1 MLINQI
7 RRAVKPSYFYVLN
20 IAHGMSLQV
29 NVKDLLSNLY
39 HNRGVVELLFGQRDH
54 VTVNELLGRDDITDE
69 QYRKLVS
76 LDILYE
82 YENVVS
88 LNDAVVA
95 MFEDFMEIGEVT
107 PGFINDY
114 ISELKRYIRFYQ
126 EAREMRFLRS
136 IKKYLKRIN
145 STLTREIIKLQKN
158 VDDTYKNESN
168 YRIKLQKLEDYREKR
183 DTIIDFI
190 RQTTLIVDETRVL
203 FNITNDTEL
212 FGIVSSLKLSLIENL
227 DFLIEIQ
234 TDITDFINKI
244 QYQLDVYKKAQ
255 RLKEVKDH
263 GTLHF
268 KTNFREIVSS
278 INTLKYN
285 GHKTPKTKIP
295 IDFLYS
301 DDGHVL
307 CKRVAE
313 KYKITR
319 LMVRGLAA
327 KMAGNFKDK
336 GLEQNIKLDTE
347 KLVERFL
354 AQTKLNLFEYL
365 IDYKFPKA
373 IGVVSFEDRLSLFV
387 EIAMEYQNSLD
398 FKYRL
403 LYHDYVEA
411 VTNIKKRLG
420 YTLILPVKQKE
431 KKKSEV
437 AKEK

>member
-1 MLINQI
+1 
-7 RRAVKPSYFYVLN
+7 
-20 IAHGMSLQV
+20 MSLQV

-39 HNRGVVELLFGQRDH
+39 YNRGVIELLFGQRDQ
-54 VTVNELLGRDDITDE
+54 VTVNELLGRDDITEE

-76 LDILYE
+76 LEILYE
-82 YENVVS
+82 YENIVS

-114 ISELKRYIRFYQ
+114 INELKRHIRFYQ
-126 EAREMRFLRS
+126 EAKEIRFLRS
-136 IKKYLKRIN
+136 IKKYLKRLN
-145 STLTREIIKLQKN
+145 TTLTREIIKLQKN

-168 YRIKLQKLEDYREKR
+168 YRVKLHKLEDYREKR
-183 DTIIDFI
+183 DTIIQFI
-190 RQTTLIVDETRVL
+190 NQTTEILEETRSL

-212 FGIVSSLKLSLIENL
+212 YGIVAALKVSLIENL

-255 RLKEVKDH
+255 RLKEIKDH
-263 GTLHF
+263 GTLHY
-268 KTNFREIVSS
+268 KTNFREIIDN
-278 INTLKYN
+278 INTLRHN
-285 GHKTPKTKIP
+285 GHKSPKTKIP
-295 IDFLYS
+295 IDFLYT

-319 LMVRGLAA
+319 LMVRGVAG
-327 KMAGNFKDK
+327 KMGSNFK
-336 GLEQNIKLDTE
+336 EQGVVEQIKLDTE

-354 AQTKLNLFEYL
+354 NQSKQNLFEYL

-373 IGVVSFEDRLSLFV
+373 VGTVSFEDRLSLFV
-387 EIAMEYQNSLD
+387 EIAMEYQNQLD

-403 LYHDYVEA
+403 QYHDYTINE
-411 VTNIKKRLG
+411 TKKRLG
-420 YTLILPVKQKE
+420 YTLIWPSKE
-431 KKKSEV
+431 KVK
-437 AKEK
+437 KEKNTKK

>member
-1 MLINQI
+1 
-7 RRAVKPSYFYVLN
+7 
-20 IAHGMSLQV
+20 
-29 NVKDLLSNLY
+29 
-39 HNRGVVELLFGQRDH
+39 
-54 VTVNELLGRDDITDE
+54 
-69 QYRKLVS
+69 
-76 LDILYE
+76 
-82 YENVVS
+82 
-88 LNDAVVA
+88 

-114 ISELKRYIRFYQ
+114 INELKRHIRFYQ

-158 VDDTYKNESN
+158 VDDTYKNEGN

-190 RQTTLIVDETRVL
+190 KQTSAIVDETRVL

-212 FGIVSSLKLSLIENL
+212 FGIVSSLKSSLIENL

-244 QYQLDVYKKAQ
+244 QFQLDVYKKAQ

-263 GTLHF
+263 GALHY
-268 KTNFREIVSS
+268 KTNFREIVSN
-278 INTLKYN
+278 INTLKHN

-295 IDFLYS
+295 IEFLYS
-301 DDGHVL
+301 DEGHVL
-307 CKRVAE
+307 CKRIAE

-319 LMVRGLAA
+319 LMVRGVAD
-327 KMAGNFKDK
+327 KMSVNFKDK

-354 AQTKLNLFEYL
+354 AQTKHNLFEYL

-373 IGVVSFEDRLSLFV
+373 IGNVSFEDRLSLFV
-387 EIAMEYQNSLD
+387 EIAMEYQTKLD

-403 LYHDYVEA
+403 QYHDYVED

-420 YTLILPVKQKE
+420 YTLILPIKE
-431 KKKSEV
+431 KAK
-437 AKEK
+437 KEKVK

>member
-1 MLINQI
+1 
-7 RRAVKPSYFYVLN
+7 
-20 IAHGMSLQV
+20 MSLQV

-39 HNRGVVELLFGQRDH
+39 HNRGVIELLFGQRDQI
-54 VTVNELLGRDDITDE
+54 TVNELLGRDDITEE
-69 QYRKLVS
+69 QYRKLIS

-88 LNDAVVA
+88 LNDAVVT

-114 ISELKRYIRFYQ
+114 INELKRHIRFYQ

-158 VDDTYKNESN
+158 VDDTYKNEGN

-190 RQTTLIVDETRVL
+190 KQTSAIVDETRVL

-212 FGIVSSLKLSLIENL
+212 FGIVSALKSSLIENL

-244 QYQLDVYKKAQ
+244 QFQLDVYKKAQ

-263 GTLHF
+263 GALHF
-268 KTNFREIVSS
+268 KTNFREIVKG
-278 INTLKYN
+278 INTLKHN

-295 IDFLYS
+295 VEFLYS

-307 CKRVAE
+307 CKRIAE

-319 LMVRGLAA
+319 LMVRGLAD

-336 GLEQNIKLDTE
+336 GLEQQIKLDTE

-354 AQTKLNLFEYL
+354 NQTKNNLFEYL
-365 IDYKFPKA
+365 MDYKFPKA
-373 IGVVSFEDRLSLFV
+373 IGEVSFEERLSLFV
-387 EIAMEYQNSLD
+387 EIAMEYQTQLD

-403 LYHDYVEA
+403 QYHDYEDSE
-411 VTNIKKRLG
+411 TKTKKRLG
-420 YTLILPVKQKE
+420 YTLILPMKE
-431 KKKSEV
+431 KVKKKTEGS
-437 AKEK
+437 K

>member
-1 MLINQI
+1 
-7 RRAVKPSYFYVLN
+7 
-20 IAHGMSLQV
+20 MSLQV

-39 HNRGVVELLFGQRDH
+39 HNRGVIELLFGQRDQI
-54 VTVNELLGRDDITDE
+54 TVNELLGREDITEE

-76 LDILYE
+76 LEILYE
-82 YENVVS
+82 YENIVS

-114 ISELKRYIRFYQ
+114 INELKRHISFYQ

-183 DTIIDFI
+183 DSIIQFI
-190 RQTTLIVDETRVL
+190 KKTTEVIDETRVL
-203 FNITNDTEL
+203 FNLTNDSEL
-212 FGIVSSLKLSLIENL
+212 FGIVSSLKISLIENL

-244 QYQLDVYKKAQ
+244 QFQLDVYKKAQ
-255 RLKEVKDH
+255 QLKEIKDH
-263 GTLHF
+263 GQLHF
-268 KTNFREIVSS
+268 KTNFSEIVKG
-278 INTLKYN
+278 INTLKHN
-285 GHKTPKTKIP
+285 GHKTPKTKIA
-295 IDFLYS
+295 IDFLYT

-307 CKRVAE
+307 CKRISE

-319 LMVRGLAA
+319 LMVRGLAD

-336 GLEQNIKLDTE
+336 GLEQQIKLDTE

-354 AQTKLNLFEYL
+354 VQSKLNLFEYL
-365 IDYKFPKA
+365 MDYKFPKA
-373 IGVVSFEDRLSLFV
+373 IGTVSFEDRLSLFV
-387 EIAMEYQNSLD
+387 EIAMEYQTQLD

-403 LYHDYVEA
+403 QYHDYTLADNV
-411 VTNIKKRLG
+411 KRRLG
-420 YTLILPVKQKE
+420 YTLILPAKDAA
-431 KKKSEV
+431 KKK
-437 AKEK
+437 AKVKEDKKES

>member
-1 MLINQI
+1 
-7 RRAVKPSYFYVLN
+7 
-20 IAHGMSLQV
+20 MSLQV

-39 HNRGVVELLFGQRDH
+39 HNRGVVETLFGQRDQI
-54 VTVNELLGRDDITDE
+54 TVNELLSREDISED
-69 QYRKLVS
+69 QYRKLVA

-82 YENVVS
+82 YENIVS

-114 ISELKRYIRFYQ
+114 INELKRYINFYQ

-183 DTIIDFI
+183 DAIIQFI
-190 RQTTLIVDETRVL
+190 DKTNRVL
-203 FNITNDTEL
+203 DESRTMFNLTNDSEL

-244 QYQLDVYKKAQ
+244 QFQLDVYKKAQ
-255 RLKEVKDH
+255 QLKEIKDH
-263 GTLHF
+263 GALHF

-278 INTLKYN
+278 INTLKHN

-301 DDGHVL
+301 DDGHML
-307 CKRVAE
+307 CKRIAE

-319 LMVRGLAA
+319 LMVRGLAD
-327 KMAGNFKDK
+327 KMPGNFKDK
-336 GLEQNIKLDTE
+336 GLEQQIKLDTE

-354 AQTKLNLFEYL
+354 TQTKANLFEYL
-365 IDYKFPKA
+365 MDYKFPKA
-373 IGVVSFEDRLSLFV
+373 IGIVTFEDRLSLFV
-387 EIAMEYQNSLD
+387 EIAMEYQNQLD

-403 LYHDYVEA
+403 QYHDYTLGDDV
-411 VTNIKKRLG
+411 KKRLG
-420 YTLILPVKQKE
+420 YTLILPMKE
-431 KKKSEV
+431 KNKKKTEV
-437 AKEK
+437 TKETKGS

>member
-1 MLINQI
+1 
-7 RRAVKPSYFYVLN
+7 
-20 IAHGMSLQV
+20 MSLQV

-39 HNRGVVELLFGQRDH
+39 YNRGVVELLFGQRDH
-54 VTVNELLGRDDITDE
+54 VTVNELLSRDDITEE

-114 ISELKRYIRFYQ
+114 INELKRYIRFYQ

-183 DTIIDFI
+183 DTIIEFI
-190 RQTTLIVDETRVL
+190 KQTNAIVDETRVL

-212 FGIVSSLKLSLIENL
+212 FGIVSALKSSLIENL

-268 KTNFREIVSS
+268 KTNFREIVSN
-278 INTLKYN
+278 INTLKHN

-307 CKRVAE
+307 CKRIAE

-319 LMVRGLAA
+319 LMVRGLAD

-336 GLEQNIKLDTE
+336 GLEQQIKLDTE

-354 AQTKLNLFEYL
+354 TQTKLNLFEYL
-365 IDYKFPKA
+365 MDYKFPKT
-373 IGVVSFEDRLSLFV
+373 IGKVTFEERLSLFV
-387 EIAMEYQNSLD
+387 EIAMEYQNQLD

-403 LYHDYVEA
+403 QYHDYVEA
-411 VTNIKKRLG
+411 VTDIKKRLG
-420 YTLILPVKQKE
+420 YTLILPLKDKPKKE
-431 KKKSEV
+431 KATK
-437 AKEK
+437 

>member
-1 MLINQI
+1 
-7 RRAVKPSYFYVLN
+7 
-20 IAHGMSLQV
+20 MSLQV

-54 VTVNELLGRDDITDE
+54 VTVNELLGRDDITEE

-114 ISELKRYIRFYQ
+114 INELKRHIRFYQ

-145 STLTREIIKLQKN
+145 TTLTREIIKLQKN

-183 DTIIDFI
+183 DTIIEFI
-190 RQTTLIVDETRVL
+190 RQTTSIVDETRNL

-212 FGIVSSLKLSLIENL
+212 FGIVSALKASLIENL

-263 GTLHF
+263 GTLHY
-268 KTNFREIVSS
+268 KTNFREVVSN

-307 CKRVAE
+307 CKRIAE

-319 LMVRGLAA
+319 LMVRGLAD

-336 GLEQNIKLDTE
+336 GLEQQIKLDTE

-354 AQTKLNLFEYL
+354 NQSKLNLFEYL
-365 IDYKFPKA
+365 MDYKFPKA
-373 IGVVSFEDRLSLFV
+373 IGNVSFEERLSLFV
-387 EIAMEYQNSLD
+387 EIAMEYQNQLD

-403 LYHDYVEA
+403 QYHDYETENKV
-411 VTNIKKRLG
+411 KKRLG
-420 YTLILPVKQKE
+420 YTLIWPLKEKNKKQK
-431 KKKSEV
+431 V
-437 AKEK
+437 